1 MFGKLKTGNLFSKK
15 PSGIATIDTP
25 RRFWF
30 LCAAPSLLNPLN
42 LLNPLSL
49 FPISFDTYLSP
60 FYNERHV

>member
-15 PSGIATIDTP
+15 PSGIAIIDTP
-25 RRFWF
+25 RRFRF

-42 LLNPLSL
+42 PLKL